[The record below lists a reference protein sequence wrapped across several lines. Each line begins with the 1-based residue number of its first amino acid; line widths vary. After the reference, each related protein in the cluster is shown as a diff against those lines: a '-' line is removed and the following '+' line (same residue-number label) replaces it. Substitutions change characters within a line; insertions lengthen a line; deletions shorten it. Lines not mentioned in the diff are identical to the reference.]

1 MKGYEMDLACDLLS
15 GVPAIATHLGKTERA
30 TYHLIYNNQIPH
42 FKLGGRIHARKSEL
56 EASLRSS
63 AGA

>member
-1 MKGYEMDLACDLLS
+1 MELAQDLLA

-56 EASLRSS
+56 EATLRSS
-63 AGA
+63 TGA